1 VSFPN
6 RIELDKKSSASP
18 VTLQKKI
25 DGNSPIIYGMNY
37 SGNTKAGDMIYLR
50 NWVVSAL
57 KNKFFLQSVGYYKFY
72 ALCENFHFANDK
84 NWENKYV

>member
-50 NWVVSAL
+50 N
-57 KNKFFLQSVGYYKFY
+57 
-72 ALCENFHFANDK
+72 
-84 NWENKYV
+84 